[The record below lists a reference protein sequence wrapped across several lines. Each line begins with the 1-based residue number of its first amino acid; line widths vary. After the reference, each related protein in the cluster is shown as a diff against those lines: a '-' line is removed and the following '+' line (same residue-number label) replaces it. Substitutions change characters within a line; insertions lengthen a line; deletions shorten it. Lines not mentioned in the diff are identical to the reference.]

1 MSGGADQGNSEERL
15 RRAPA
20 ERFKGPSHVFDLDA
34 VAKRLRS
41 EDHPVRRGHKQMT
54 VFQGDHIT
62 HVVFAFEQDGHL
74 AEHSAPGLV
83 TIHVHAGR
91 LRIAAD
97 GKDHDL
103 GAGQLLVL
111 APGVPHDV
119 RATEESVM
127 MLTVHLGR
135 ESR

>member
-1 MSGGADQGNSEERL
+1 MSGGSDKDNGEERL
-15 RRAPA
+15 RPAPA
-20 ERFKGPSHVFDLDA
+20 ERFKGPSHVFDLDE
-34 VAKRLRS
+34 VAKSLRS
-41 EDHPVRRGHKQMT
+41 EDHPIRHGHKQMT
-54 VFQGDHIT
+54 VFRGEHIT
-62 HVVFAFEQDGHL
+62 HVVFAFDRDGYL

-97 GKDHDL
+97 GSDHDL
-103 GAGQLLVL
+103 GPGQLLVL
-111 APGVPHDV
+111 APSVPHDV

-127 MLTVHLGR
+127 MLTVHVDR

>member
-1 MSGGADQGNSEERL
+1 MSGASEKGNSEERL

-20 ERFKGPSHVFDLDA
+20 ERFKGPSHVFDLDE

-41 EDHPVRRGHKQMT
+41 EDQPVRRGHKQMT
-54 VFQGDHIT
+54 VFQGEHIT
-62 HVVFAFEQDGHL
+62 HVVFAFEKGGQL

-97 GKDHDL
+97 GQEHDL
-103 GAGQLLVL
+103 GPGQLLVL
-111 APGVPHDV
+111 APSVPHDV
-119 RATEESVM
+119 RATEDSVM
-127 MLTVHLGR
+127 MLTVHVDR
-135 ESR
+135 EAR